1 MVSAYLPKAPRFW
14 GYQLV
19 HNYSTYIVAALF
31 VGLSDRSQNA
41 ATGGLIAQVT
51 SGSSRVEA
59 RARLRSVTNIGVS
72 LGALLGGIA
81 LQIGTSSAFRML
93 LLTDAGVCYLAALL
107 VLPIKINQARVTP
120 ARKTRKHILP
130 DSRYLIVS
138 GINAVIS
145 LHFDLVSYLL
155 PIWVSLRTDAPGAI
169 ASIAVIID
177 TAVVVLFQVPVS
189 KKFSYLSSLEKRCR

>member
-120 ARKTRKHILP
+120 ARKTRKHTLP

-189 KKFSYLSSLEKRCR
+189 KKFSYLSSLKKRCR

>member
-189 KKFSYLSSLEKRCR
+189 KKFSYLSSLKKRCR

>member
-93 LLTDAGVCYLAALL
+93 LLTDACVCYLAALL

-189 KKFSYLSSLEKRCR
+189 KKVSYLSSLKKRCR

>member
-1 MVSAYLPKAPRFW
+1 M
-14 GYQLV
+14 
-19 HNYSTYIVAALF
+19 
-31 VGLSDRSQNA
+31 
-41 ATGGLIAQVT
+41 
-51 SGSSRVEA
+51 
-59 RARLRSVTNIGVS
+59 TNIGVS

-81 LQIGTSSAFRML
+81 LQIGTSSSFRML
-93 LLTDAGVCYLAALL
+93 LLTDAGVCYPAALL

-120 ARKTRKHILP
+120 ARKTRKHTLP
-130 DSRYLIVS
+130 DSTYLIVS

-177 TAVVVLFQVPVS
+177 TVVVVLFQVPVS
-189 KKFSYLSSLEKRCR
+189 KKFSYLSSLKKRCR